1 MLTPPEKKRPTQ
13 NVFGPDCSSMSA
25 TPLLK
30 PLTIAPITMTTITP
44 IATPRIVSAAR
55 ALWARSDS
63 SAMPTPSSSGVT
75 GSLLAQGGDG
85 VEAGGAA
92 RGVHAGDHAHA
103 AAHDHPEDDR
113 ERGDGGRERADRIE
127 NAAQLVPEVQHAFRR
142 FHREVVVLPRA
153 QVPPAAH
160 DGFGLVHRFPHL
172 GLGVGLHD

>member
-92 RGVHAGDHAHA
+92 RGVHAGDPAHHERD
-103 AAHDHPEDDR
+103 AHEAGP
-113 ERGDGGRERADRIE
+113 DRIE

>member
-63 SAMPTPSSSGVT
+63 SAMPTPSSSGGT
-75 GSLLAQGGDG
+75 GSRLAQGGDA

-92 RGVHAGDHAHA
+92 RGVHAGGHAACAAHA
-103 AAHDHPEDDR
+103 RPE
-113 ERGDGGRERADRIE
+113 
-127 NAAQLVPEVQHAFRR
+127 
-142 FHREVVVLPRA
+142 
-153 QVPPAAH
+153 H
-160 DGFGLVHRFPHL
+160 DGCRGAGGAERP
-172 GLGVGLHD
+172 

>member
-63 SAMPTPSSSGVT
+63 SAMPTPSGSGVT

-92 RGVHAGDHAHA
+92 RRGHDAHHGHPA
-103 AAHDHPEDDR
+103 APHPPQDDP
-113 ERGDGGRERADRIE
+113 ERGDGGRGRADR
-127 NAAQLVPEVQHAFRR
+127 
-142 FHREVVVLPRA
+142 
-153 QVPPAAH
+153 
-160 DGFGLVHRFPHL
+160 
-172 GLGVGLHD
+172 

>member
-30 PLTIAPITMTTITP
+30 PLTIAPITITTITP

-63 SAMPTPSSSGVT
+63 NAMPTPSSSGVT

-85 VEAGGAA
+85 VEPRGAA
-92 RGVHAGDHAHA
+92 RGVHAGDDPDA
-103 AAHDHPEDDR
+103 AAHHHAEDDR
-113 ERGDGGRERADRIE
+113 ERRDGGRERADRL
-127 NAAQLVPEVQHAFRR
+127 QQYR
-142 FHREVVVLPRA
+142 
-153 QVPPAAH
+153 
-160 DGFGLVHRFPHL
+160 
-172 GLGVGLHD
+172 